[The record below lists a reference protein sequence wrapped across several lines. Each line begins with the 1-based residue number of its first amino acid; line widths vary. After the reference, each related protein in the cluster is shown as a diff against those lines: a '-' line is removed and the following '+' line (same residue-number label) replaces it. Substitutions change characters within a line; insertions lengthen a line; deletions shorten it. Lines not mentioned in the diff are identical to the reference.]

1 MGLPFWKNAIFWDF
15 VQFCFYSQKKVFFLS
30 RTLLNLVSSLILS
43 ENKYM
48 NGLTPLAKSDFW
60 DHQKFFVFI
69 IKKGFFFV
77 SKSYWTFFLVLLWL
91 NLRTEKCGIFW
102 PKAWVN
108 SFGKMRFLGL
118 WRILFFYSNEV
129 FFFLEHY

>member
-60 DHQKFFVFI
+60 DRQKFFVFI

-77 SKSYWTFFLVLLWL
+77 SKSY
-91 NLRTEKCGIFW
+91 
-102 PKAWVN
+102 
-108 SFGKMRFLGL
+108 
-118 WRILFFYSNEV
+118 
-129 FFFLEHY
+129 